1 MKRRI
6 YYNPKLTA
14 LARELRNNS
23 TLSEV
28 LLWGELKTGKMLG
41 HDFHRQKPIDEFI
54 VDFFCYDLMLAIE
67 IDGSSH
73 DNKVDYDKF
82 RQKKLE
88 SLGIR
93 FLRFDD
99 LAVKQKIEFVLKDIR
114 QWIEHNTPPAPPSR
128 GKPEQNETVSNSSH
142 IDVDGNLESTTSE
155 IFDTIISSEFPPSE
169 VELEQRQTKDNSSHI
184 KVSKDFESAISNS
197 SDNIISSEFPPSKGG
212 KGGVERNTKL
222 IKSLASQLG
231 FSFCGIAKAEFLEE
245 EAPRLEEWLKRG
257 YQGKMSYL
265 ENHFDKRLDP
275 RLLVPGAKS
284 VISLMYNYYPQKDLA
299 KENPDSLKIAK
310 YAYGED
316 YHFVIKEKLKTFLQL
331 IQDKVG
337 EVQGRAFVD
346 SAPVHERVW
355 AKKSGL
361 GWVGK
366 NSLLL
371 NREMGS
377 FFFLTEMIV
386 DLELEYDGPIKDY
399 CGTCTACMDACPT
412 DAIPAPYVV
421 DGSKC
426 ISYFTIEL
434 KEEIP
439 VEVKGKFENWIF
451 GCDICQDVC
460 PWNRFS
466 KPNQEQKFLPH
477 PDLKKMTK
485 EDWREITEDVFEK
498 LFKKSAVKRTKLEG
512 LKRNANFV

>member
-28 LLWGELKTGKMLG
+28 LLWDELKTGRMLG
-41 HDFHRQKPIDEFI
+41 FDFHRQKPIDNFI

-73 DNKVDYDKF
+73 DQKISYDKS

-88 SLGIR
+88 ALGIR

-99 LAVKQKIEFVLKDIR
+99 LDVKQKIESVLEEIKK
-114 QWIEHNTPPAPPSR
+114 WIANNNTPLVPPSR
-128 GKPEQNETVSNSSH
+128 GESEQNKEIVNPTVF
-142 IDVDGNLESTTSE
+142 DVTRKNRKTSSE
-155 IFDTIISSEFPPSE
+155 ISETSLSTQFPP
-169 VELEQRQTKDNSSHI
+169 L
-184 KVSKDFESAISNS
+184 
-197 SDNIISSEFPPSKGG
+197 KGG

-222 IKSLASQLG
+222 VKSLASQLG

-284 VISLMYNYYPQKDLA
+284 VISLLYNYYPERDLSYFASA
-299 KENPDSLKIAK
+299 KEDQLSSALASESKLKIAK

-316 YHFVIKEKLKTFLQL
+316 YHFVIKEKLKTFLEL
-331 IQDKVG
+331 IQEEVGKV
-337 EVQGRAFVD
+337 EGRAFVD
-346 SAPVHERVW
+346 SAPVHERAW

-377 FFFLTEMIV
+377 FFFLAELII

-439 VEVKGKFENWIF
+439 TEVKGKFENWIF

-460 PWNRFS
+460 PWNRFA
-466 KPNQEQKFLPH
+466 KPHQEKKFQPH
-477 PDLKKMTK
+477 SDLEKMTK
-485 EDWREITEDVFEK
+485 ADWQEITEDVFEK
-498 LFKKSAVKRTKLEG
+498 LFQKSAVQRTRLNG
-512 LKRNANFV
+512 LKRNIQFIQ